1 MGEKITYMEILI
13 SDPLI
18 KKSTAMLVKT
28 TLLFSAAA
36 VFLTW
41 KND

>member
-18 KKSTAMLVKT
+18 KKSASQDYF
-28 TLLFSAAA
+28 FSATA

>member
-18 KKSTAMLVKT
+18 KKSAMPVKT
-28 TLLFSAAA
+28 TFFLLLLS
-36 VFLTW
+36 FLTW